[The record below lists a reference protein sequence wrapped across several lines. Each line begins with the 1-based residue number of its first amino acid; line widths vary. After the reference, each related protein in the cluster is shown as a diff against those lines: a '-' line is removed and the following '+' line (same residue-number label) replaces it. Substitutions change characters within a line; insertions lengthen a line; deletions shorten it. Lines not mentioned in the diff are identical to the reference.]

1 VQQRQPKIDIL
12 LVEDDRLMFEGLA
25 ILLGDEPDL
34 RVVGVA
40 TSGAEAVEKA
50 QLLKPDVV
58 LIDYHLPDGDGTEP
72 SDRIRTLLPDTAI
85 LFLSADATESALQRA
100 VDAGASGYLSKAAT
114 TDELTASIRR
124 AADGEFL
131 LEAAT
136 VARLTEQKRRS
147 QLRPSQ
153 QTRRAQ
159 RLTGMEREVLLQMAA
174 GLENWQIAGALN
186 IGQAA
191 VRGHVHRILGKL
203 GSHSKVQALAAA
215 RQSGLLET

>member
-1 VQQRQPKIDIL
+1 VDERQSKIDIL

-50 QLLKPDVV
+50 QLLAPDVV
-58 LIDYHLPDGDGTEP
+58 LIDYHLPDGDGTAP
-72 SDRIRTLLPDTAI
+72 SERIHNLLPDTAI
-85 LFLSADATESALQRA
+85 LFLSADITESALQRA

-114 TDELTASIRR
+114 TAELTDSIRR
-124 AADGEFL
+124 AASGEYL

-136 VARLTEQKRRS
+136 VARLSEQSRRS

-153 QTRRAQ
+153 QSRRAP
-159 RLTGMEREVLLQMAA
+159 RLTGAEHEVLVHMAR
-174 GLENWQIAGALN
+174 GLDNAQIAETLH
-186 IGQAA
+186 IGESA

-203 GSHSKVQALAAA
+203 GSHSKLQALATA
-215 RQSGLLET
+215 RQAGLIES